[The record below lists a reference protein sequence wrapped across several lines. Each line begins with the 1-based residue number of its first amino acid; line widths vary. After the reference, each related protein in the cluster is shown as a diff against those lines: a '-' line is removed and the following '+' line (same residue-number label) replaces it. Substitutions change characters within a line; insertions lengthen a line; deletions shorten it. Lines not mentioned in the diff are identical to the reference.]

1 LTAVKAFSYFDRFLS
16 TSSHIAQHAL
26 EDIRVSQLAFVASL
40 VIALKVD
47 SGFNVEPDFVSK
59 FICTDMYDAEQI
71 NKMELEILQA
81 LEWRVNG
88 PTPND
93 FIDSFLE
100 IIPSIKAPHRDFLT
114 RVSKV
119 HAELAV
125 ARYSI
130 ALHQPSAIAFV
141 SICCAL
147 KTLDSVTS
155 SDSVSVLHCLQ
166 LVSGFNFDDP
176 PLRSLFS
183 TMVCLSQWFSS
194 EAQDVADAL
203 EADEANSV
211 SSEVSPNCITRH

>member
-1 LTAVKAFSYFDRFLS
+1 MKEQEQAEAYKCDDYMSYANGLYPSDRTALCNWGYQIITACKGVSRLTAVKAFSYFDRFLS

-88 PTPND
+88 PTPHD

-100 IIPSIKAPHRDFLT
+100 IIPSIKAP
-114 RVSKV
+114 
-119 HAELAV
+119 
-125 ARYSI
+125 
-130 ALHQPSAIAFV
+130 PSRFPHT
-141 SICCAL
+141 CL
-147 KTLDSVTS
+147 KGS
-155 SDSVSVLHCLQ
+155 C
-166 LVSGFNFDDP
+166 
-176 PLRSLFS
+176 
-183 TMVCLSQWFSS
+183 
-194 EAQDVADAL
+194 
-203 EADEANSV
+203 
-211 SSEVSPNCITRH
+211 